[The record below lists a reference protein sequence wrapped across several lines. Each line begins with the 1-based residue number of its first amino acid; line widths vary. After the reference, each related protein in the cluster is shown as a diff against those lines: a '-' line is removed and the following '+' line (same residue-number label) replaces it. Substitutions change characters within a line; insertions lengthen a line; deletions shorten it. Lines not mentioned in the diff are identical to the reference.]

1 MTMLTFDS
9 LVQKVRTHHTDIH
22 VDSRCVSAGCVFVA
36 VPGTQEDGTKFIP
49 QAVQAGASVIVCQ
62 QLSPDFLANLP
73 AQTTCVLHD
82 DPRAALWHLA
92 QARYGTDALHMKVV
106 GITGTNGKTTMS
118 YLLEQVFGA
127 LGRKVGILGTVSYRW
142 PGFVQDAPLTTP
154 DTLSLHRMLAQM
166 QADGVDIAI
175 LEMSSHALEQQRAGG
190 IVFDGAI
197 FSNLTQDHLDFHKD
211 MESYFQAKARL
222 FTDLPHLNKAV
233 AINVDDAYGR
243 RLLALCPQGVGFG
256 LGAEQVPGQRCL
268 QGRMLA
274 SSAAGVHLQMHLDD
288 QHWELRSPLVGA
300 FNASNLLAVQ
310 ALCLELGLQVQDVQS
325 LENFYGVSGRLER
338 IANPRALDVF
348 VDYAHTPDA
357 LVNVLKALRGAGFER
372 IITLFGCG
380 GNRDRSKRP
389 CMGEAVAQWSD
400 VAVLTSDNP
409 RFEKPEDIIADVLP
423 GLSKAKEVLVES
435 DRRTATQVALNML
448 RPGDALL
455 VAGKGHE
462 EYQLIEGVKHPYSDQ
477 QTIRELLKC
486 A

>member
-1 MTMLTFDS
+1 MTTLTFES
-9 LVQKVRTHHTDIH
+9 LVQKVRTHHTDIY
-22 VDSRCVSAGCVFVA
+22 VDSRCVTADSVFVA
-36 VPGTQEDGTKFIP
+36 VPGAQEDGTAFIP
-49 QAVQAGASVIVCQ
+49 QAVQAGATVIVCQ
-62 QLSPDFLANLP
+62 QPP
-73 AQTTCVLHD
+73 ADVPAHICCVLHP
-82 DPRAALWHLA
+82 DPRAAVWHLA
-92 QARYGTDALHMKVV
+92 QARYGTDSLRMKVV
-106 GITGTNGKTTMS
+106 GVTGTNGKTTMS
-118 YLLEQVFGA
+118 YLLEQVFTA

-175 LEMSSHALEQQRAGG
+175 LEISSHALEQQRAGG
-190 IVFDGAI
+190 ILFDGAI
-197 FSNLTQDHLDFHKD
+197 FSNLTQDHLDFHVD

-222 FTDLPHLNKAV
+222 FTALPRLDKAA

-243 RLLALCPQGVGFG
+243 RLLQMCPQAVGFG
-256 LGAEQVPGQRCL
+256 LGAEQVVGHRLL
-268 QGRMLA
+268 QGRIL
-274 SSAAGVHLQMHLDD
+274 SSSTAGVHLHMQLDG
-288 QHWELRSPLVGA
+288 QEWELRSPLVGA

-310 ALCLELGLQVQDVQS
+310 ALCLELGLQVQDLQS
-325 LENFYGVSGRLER
+325 LENFHGVSGRLER
-338 IANPRALDVF
+338 ITNPRALDVF

-389 CMGEAVAQWSD
+389 RMGEAVADWSD

-409 RFEKPEDIIADVLP
+409 RFEKPADIIADVLP
-423 GLSKAKEVLVES
+423 GLSKAKEVLVEA

>member
-1 MTMLTFDS
+1 MISMTFDS
-9 LVQKVRTHHTDIH
+9 LVQEVRSQQTDIQ
-22 VDSRCVSAGCVFVA
+22 VDSRLVQSGAVFVA
-36 VPGTQEDGTKFIP
+36 VSGAQEDGAAFIP
-49 QAVQAGASVIVCQ
+49 QAVQAGAHTIVCRQ
-62 QLSPDFLANLP
+62 QPE
-73 AQTTCVLHD
+73 QVYEHVRIVLHD

-92 QARYGTDALHMKVV
+92 QARYGTDDLTMKVV
-106 GITGTNGKTTMS
+106 GITGTNGKTTTA
-118 YLLEQVFGA
+118 YVLEHVFTA
-127 LGRKVGILGTVSYRW
+127 LGRKVGVLGTVNYRW

-154 DTLSLHRMLAQM
+154 DTLTLHRMLAHM
-166 QADGVDIAI
+166 QAAGVDIAF

-197 FSNLTQDHLDFHKD
+197 FSNLTQDHLDYHAD
-211 MESYFQAKARL
+211 MEQYFQAKSKL
-222 FTDLPHLNKAV
+222 FTELPRLHKAA
-233 AINVDDAYGR
+233 AINADDAFGR
-243 RLLALCPQGVGFG
+243 RLLALCPHALSFG
-256 LGAEQVPGQRCL
+256 LGEDCVAGHRHL
-268 QGRMLA
+268 QGRVL
-274 SSAAGVHLQMHLDD
+274 SSSTAGVHLHMTLGDRQWDV
-288 QHWELRSPLVGA
+288 RSPLVGA
-300 FNASNLLAVQ
+300 FNASNLLSVQ
-310 ALCLELGLQVQDVQS
+310 ALCLELGLQPRDLQC
-325 LENFYGVSGRLER
+325 LEDFHGVSGRLER
-338 IANPRALDVF
+338 VSNPRALDVF

-380 GNRDRSKRP
+380 GNRDRTKRP
-389 CMGEAVAQWSD
+389 RMGEAVACWSD

-423 GLSKAKEVLVES
+423 GLAQAKEVLIEA

-462 EYQLIEGVKHPYSDQ
+462 DYQLIEGVKHPYSDQ

>member
-1 MTMLTFDS
+1 MTKLTFDS
-9 LVQKVRTHHTDIH
+9 LVQEVHTHHTDIQ
-22 VDSRCVSAGCVFVA
+22 VDSRCISAGSVFVA
-36 VPGTQEDGTKFIP
+36 VTGVQEDGATFIP
-49 QAVQAGASVIVCQ
+49 QAVQAGAGVIVCQ
-62 QLSPDFLANLP
+62 QPPADLAVHVRWV
-73 AQTTCVLHD
+73 QHD

-106 GITGTNGKTTMS
+106 GVTGTNGKTTMS
-118 YLLEQVFGA
+118 YLLEQVFSA

-154 DTLSLHRMLAQM
+154 DTLTLHRMLAQM
-166 QADGVDIAI
+166 QADGVDIAV

-211 MESYFQAKARL
+211 MESYFQAKSRL
-222 FTDLPHLNKAV
+222 FTSLPRLNKAA
-233 AINVDDAYGR
+233 AINADDAFGR
-243 RLLALCPQGVGFG
+243 RLLQLCPQAVGFG
-256 LGAEQVPGQRCL
+256 LGTEQAAGHRYL
-268 QGRMLA
+268 QGRIM
-274 SSAAGVHLQMHLDD
+274 SSSTAGVHLQMQLGE
-288 QHWELRSPLVGA
+288 QRWELRSPLVGE

-310 ALCLELGLQVQDVQS
+310 ALCLELGVQVQDLQS
-325 LENFYGVSGRLER
+325 LENFHGVSGRLER
-338 IANPRALDVF
+338 IVNPRALDVF

-380 GNRDRSKRP
+380 GNRDRTKRP
-389 CMGEAVAQWSD
+389 RMGEAVAQWSD

-423 GLSKAKEVLVES
+423 GLDTAKEVLVEA

-462 EYQLIEGVKHPYSDQ
+462 DYQLIEGVKHPYSDQ